1 MTAAGICTLDGLV
14 GRDFRCIVADP
25 PWEMGKMG
33 KGRDMRP
40 GRVYQIGHNIKTPYP
55 TMTLA
60 EIEAMP
66 VADLADEA
74 AHLWLWTTN
83 KTLEDGFKVMR
94 AWGFKYLAPI
104 HWIKPAGIGAWFV
117 HVSQTCLFGY
127 KGKCVFPLARYRRN
141 VIQTGPPKRHSE
153 KPEEAFTLI
162 ESVSPGPRLE
172 LFARRARP
180 GWTVWGNEVEANPA
194 VRGDRKAGVPCTGVV
209 GSLNQEDGK

>member
-1 MTAAGICTLDGLV
+1 
-14 GRDFRCIVADP
+14 
-25 PWEMGKMG
+25 MGKMG

-40 GRVYQIGHNIKTPYP
+40 GRVVPVGGDQIKTPYP
-55 TMTLA
+55 TMPLA

-66 VADLADEA
+66 VSDLADEA

-127 KGKCVFPLARYRRN
+127 KGKCVFPLERYKRN

-153 KPEEAFTLI
+153 KPEAAFALI
-162 ESVSPGPRLE
+162 EAVSPGPRIE

-180 GWTVWGNEVEANPA
+180 GWTVWGNEVEANSA
-194 VRGDRKAGVPCTGVV
+194 ICVTEARNDR
-209 GSLNQEDGK
+209 